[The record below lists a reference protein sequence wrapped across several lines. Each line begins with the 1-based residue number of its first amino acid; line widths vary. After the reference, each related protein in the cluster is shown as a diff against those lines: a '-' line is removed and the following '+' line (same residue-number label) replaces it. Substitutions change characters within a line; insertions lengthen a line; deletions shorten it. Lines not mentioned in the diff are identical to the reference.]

1 MLLIGSTI
9 ARHHE
14 YTLKGDVI
22 AMPGLPKHLTERA
35 LEAAAAAIATGIV
48 SVVMKKGF
56 SHEQGAQKRLLC
68 EKENRL
74 TTHVAVTH
82 VAVSFSEAEKLSRE
96 AEIYTEKSN
105 QHNTDILSALKRANP
120 LSRKPYMCQECG
132 ALKWV

>member
-1 MLLIGSTI
+1 MLLIDSTI

-48 SVVMKKGF
+48 GLVMKKGF
-56 SHEQGAQKRLLC
+56 SHEQGAQRKLLC
-68 EKENRL
+68 EKENKL
-74 TTHVAVTH
+74 TTHVAI
-82 VAVSFSEAEKLSRE
+82 SFSEAEKLSRE
-96 AEIYTEKSN
+96 AEMSD

>member
-1 MLLIGSTI
+1 VLLIGSTI

-56 SHEQGAQKRLLC
+56 SHEQGAQRSLLC
-68 EKENRL
+68 EKENKL
-74 TTHVAVTH
+74 TTH